1 MIGFSTNNAAVLV
14 NGIFQGP
21 TGQLSVNQDYSLSE
35 GSGISSITFTGTATS
50 VAYDPN
56 NANIPVGGYI
66 VSVGSTSGLGYQPL
80 VSAGGTAVVS
90 VAGTI
95 TSISIGNT
103 GSGYRS
109 GIQTVNVGVYT
120 PSTGRT
126 GIEFIGTAAVSNGHI
141 VSVAIT
147 NPGSGYLVG
156 SEPLVVFDA
165 PLSYSNIP
173 LIYSED
179 SSAGVGTQATVDIVV
194 GQGSSIIDFNIRNFG
209 YAYGQDQIL
218 TIATGG
224 LTGIPTDANHTFKEF
239 QLTIDK
245 IDSDKFSAWHFGELE
260 RLDNIDSEE
269 FNGVKRQFTIKRNG
283 SPVTM

>member
-1 MIGFSTNNAAVLV
+1 M
-14 NGIFQGP
+14 
-21 TGQLSVNQDYSLSE
+21 SE
-35 GSGISSITFTGTATS
+35 ASGISSITFTGTATS

-120 PSTGRT
+120 SSTGRT

-147 NPGSGYLVG
+147 NPGSGYLIG
-156 SEPLVVFDA
+156 SEPVVVFDA

-179 SSAGVGTQATVDIVV
+179 SPSGVGTQATVDIVV

-209 YAYGQDQIL
+209 YAYKQNQIL
-218 TIATGG
+218 TVATGG
-224 LTGIPTDANHTFKEF
+224 STGIPTDTNHIIQRIPTY
-239 QLTIDK
+239 
-245 IDSDKFSAWHFGELE
+245 S
-260 RLDNIDSEE
+260 R
-269 FNGVKRQFTIKRNG
+269 
-283 SPVTM
+283 

>member
-1 MIGFSTNNAAVLV
+1 MLEVQKLLMIQIMYLIVLQINLTRLLRHLRLKSQNENVTGFSTNNAAVLV
-14 NGIFQGP
+14 NGIFQEP
-21 TGQLSVNQDYSLSE
+21 TGQLSVDQDYTLSE

-66 VSVGSTSGLGYQPL
+66 ISVGSTSGLGYQPL

-120 PSTGRT
+120 SSTGRT

-147 NPGSGYLVG
+147 NPGSGYL
-156 SEPLVVFDA
+156 DW
-165 PLSYSNIP
+165 
-173 LIYSED
+173 
-179 SSAGVGTQATVDIVV
+179 
-194 GQGSSIIDFNIRNFG
+194 IRTTCC
-209 YAYGQDQIL
+209 I
-218 TIATGG
+218 
-224 LTGIPTDANHTFKEF
+224 
-239 QLTIDK
+239 
-245 IDSDKFSAWHFGELE
+245 
-260 RLDNIDSEE
+260 
-269 FNGVKRQFTIKRNG
+269 
-283 SPVTM
+283 

>member
-1 MIGFSTNNAAVLV
+1 MIPIMQ
-14 NGIFQGP
+14 IF
-21 TGQLSVNQDYSLSE
+21 
-35 GSGISSITFTGTATS
+35 
-50 VAYDPN
+50 
-56 NANIPVGGYI
+56 PVGGYI

-120 PSTGRT
+120 SSTGRT

-147 NPGSGYLVG
+147 NPGSGYLIG

-179 SSAGVGTQATVDIVV
+179 SPAGVGTQATVDIVV
-194 GQGSSIIDFNIRNFG
+194 VGQGSSVIDFQ
-209 YAYGQDQIL
+209 Y
-218 TIATGG
+218 
-224 LTGIPTDANHTFKEF
+224 
-239 QLTIDK
+239 
-245 IDSDKFSAWHFGELE
+245 
-260 RLDNIDSEE
+260 
-269 FNGVKRQFTIKRNG
+269 
-283 SPVTM
+283 